1 MTHSNSRASLLE
13 LRVTDLGIIEE
24 LSVLL
29 ERGLTVVTGETG
41 AGKTLVMTA
50 LALLGGA
57 RADSSMVRAGASEAR
72 IEGRFFDPEVEDEIV
87 LVRVVPVDGRS
98 RAYVNGGLVTIGEL
112 SERCGSLVDL
122 HGQHSHQS
130 LLDPATQ
137 TNLLDRFCGE
147 PAIRGLNAYRAA
159 RSNLNEAKRKLDEL
173 GGDERARAR
182 ELDLLKFQIDELV
195 AASLSDPDEADLLE
209 SEEELLAD
217 AEAHQ
222 IALRT
227 AYEALQGVAGDA
239 IGAATSALVGR
250 PPFAAHETRIRGLQA
265 EISDVA
271 HDLRSTLESVVV
283 DPSRLAAVQERR
295 RLLRE
300 LGRKYGA
307 TCGEMIAFLNTV
319 QMRYEEIAS
328 HAERAAAAESEIA
341 EAFAAQHEAAKY
353 LTEVRREAAAGLA
366 GAVEAHLARLAMPS
380 ARFEVHVE
388 EGEETDDGG
397 DRVVFL
403 LSANTGEPL
412 RPLARAASGGEL
424 SRSMLAV
431 RVALHSAES
440 NAGVKV
446 GVVPLLVFDEVD
458 AGIGGEAGIAVGRE
472 LAGLGRAGQVLC
484 VTHLAQVAAFADNQI
499 VVTKRSVAKRTI
511 ATAEVVSGEG
521 RILELSRMLAG
532 VGSSEHARRHAEEL
546 ISSASSARVSAKVGK
561 SK

>member
-1 MTHSNSRASLLE
+1 MSRSIAGASLLE

-29 ERGLTVVTGETG
+29 ERGLTVVSGETG

-72 IEGRFFDPEVEDEIV
+72 IEGRFFDPAIEDEIV
-87 LVRVVPVDGRS
+87 LVRVVPLDGRS

-130 LLDPATQ
+130 LLDPAIQ
-137 TNLLDRFCGE
+137 TNLLDRFSGD
-147 PAIRGLNAYRAA
+147 PASGALTDYRAA
-159 RSNLNEAKRKLDEL
+159 RSKLSEAQRKLEDL

-182 ELDLLKFQIDELV
+182 EMDLLKFQIDELV
-195 AASLSDPDEADLLE
+195 SASLSDPDEGDSLE
-209 SEEELLAD
+209 AQEELLAD

-250 PPFAAHETRIRGLQA
+250 PPFAAHEARIRGLQA
-265 EISDVA
+265 EISDAA
-271 HDLRSTLESVVV
+271 HDLRATLESVVV
-283 DPSRLAAVQERR
+283 DPTRLAAVQERR

-307 TCGEMIAFLNTV
+307 SCGEMIAFLEAA
-319 QMRYEEIAS
+319 QIRYDEIAS
-328 HAERAAAAESEIA
+328 HAERASAAESEIA
-341 EAFAAQHEAAKY
+341 SALSAQHKY
-353 LTEVRREAAAGLA
+353 ARVLTEVRREAALRLA
-366 GAVEAHLARLAMPS
+366 SSVEAHLGRLAMKS
-380 ARFEVHVE
+380 ARFEVQVD

-431 RVALHSAES
+431 RVALHFAES

-446 GVVPLLVFDEVD
+446 GVTPLLVFDEVD

-472 LAGLGRAGQVLC
+472 LADLGGAGQVLC

-499 VVTKRSVAKRTI
+499 VVTKRSVGKRTI
-511 ATAEVVSGEG
+511 ATAEVVSGEA
-521 RILELSRMLAG
+521 RISELSRMLAG
-532 VGSSEHARRHAEEL
+532 VGSSEHARRHAQEL
-546 ISSASSARVSAKVGK
+546 INSASSARVSSKTGK
-561 SK
+561 SE

>member
-1 MTHSNSRASLLE
+1 MSHSVAVASLLE

-29 ERGLTVVTGETG
+29 EQGLTVVSGETG

-72 IEGRFFDPEVEDEIV
+72 VEGRFFDPAIEDEIV
-87 LVRVVPVDGRS
+87 LVRVVPLDGRS

-112 SERCGSLVDL
+112 SERCGSLIDL

-130 LLDPATQ
+130 LLDPAVQ
-137 TNLLDRFCGE
+137 TKLLDRFCGA
-147 PAIRGLNAYRAA
+147 PAIHALAEYRAA
-159 RSNLNEAKRKLDEL
+159 RLKLSEAQRKLDDL

-195 AASLSDPDEADLLE
+195 SASLKDPNEADALE

-227 AYEALQGVAGDA
+227 AYEALQGVAADA
-239 IGAATSALVGR
+239 VGAATSALIGR

-265 EISDVA
+265 EISDIA
-271 HDLRSTLESVVV
+271 HDLRGILESVVV
-283 DPSRLAAVQERR
+283 DPTRLAAVQERR
-295 RLLRE
+295 RLLRD

-307 TCGEMIAFLNTV
+307 SCGEMIAFQDAAQV
-319 QMRYEEIAS
+319 RYDEIAS
-328 HAERAAAAESEIA
+328 HAERASAAESEIA
-341 EAFAAQHEAAKY
+341 SAVASQHKAANL
-353 LTEVRREAAAGLA
+353 LTEVRREAALRLA
-366 GAVEAHLARLAMPS
+366 SSVETHLVRLAMPS
-380 ARFEVHVE
+380 ARFEVQVE
-388 EGEETDDGG
+388 EGDETDDGG
-397 DRVVFL
+397 DRVVFA

-472 LAGLGRAGQVLC
+472 LADLGGAGQVLC

-499 VVTKRSVAKRTI
+499 VVTKRSVGKRTI
-511 ATAEVVSGEG
+511 ATAEVVSGEE
-521 RILELSRMLAG
+521 RISELSRMLAG
-532 VGSSEHARRHAEEL
+532 VGSSEHARRHAQEL
-546 ISSASSARVSAKVGK
+546 INSASSTRVSAETG
-561 SK
+561 SAE